1 MGRPSLHSLSKRIS
15 HLSKWIDRD
24 PFLMLVAT
32 AKKTCVVFEMFPP
45 WPWLFG
51 RITNG
56 GLSSDGGELRARDL
70 WCRPRR

>member
-1 MGRPSLHSLSKRIS
+1 
-15 HLSKWIDRD
+15 
-24 PFLMLVAT
+24 MLVAT
-32 AKKTCVVFEMFPP
+32 AKKVFVVFEMFPP

-70 WCRPRR
+70 WCRPLDDNGVGDVAAAGRRD